1 MPSFRIRIRDENRKL
16 SVAKKRFPS
25 YVISQTCFR
34 AVVFC
39 ARRYCRRLA
48 ARSRNYSRT
57 DYGNGRGETFFQY
70 HRSFHESRGTR
81 MSVRNGEKSGHSLGI
96 HFPESTIRLCCKKQR
111 KRGKDRLYF
120 LYSRVQNTRSLLST
134 SCRREKK
141 KQRRE
146 RERESLSFD
155 ENIIQIRFRT
165 LSVLDSKEWVKKK
178 LPLLRADSIGFEG
191 GTGHVI
197 SNSKNRFIS
206 VTENPKILNLLP
218 GFLLKKKKYAF

>member
-1 MPSFRIRIRDENRKL
+1 MEETRVWTLFFLSSVRIYYHCYYYYREENGREFRTKRWLERRKERKKETIARERMPSFRIRIRDENRKL

-96 HFPESTIRLCCKKQR
+96 HFPESTIQLCCKKQR

-141 KQRRE
+141 K
-146 RERESLSFD
+146 
-155 ENIIQIRFRT
+155 
-165 LSVLDSKEWVKKK
+165 
-178 LPLLRADSIGFEG
+178 
-191 GTGHVI
+191 
-197 SNSKNRFIS
+197 
-206 VTENPKILNLLP
+206 
-218 GFLLKKKKYAF
+218 